1 MPSIAG
7 GIARY
12 LQLTVA
18 EIYPDLIPPN
28 DRFVTHGSK
37 NLPIR
42 RVPSSQYQ
50 YISPIAHQLA
60 AKFHL
65 TPVAI
70 CQSLLG
76 YNIPPHIEPL
86 SPEIEIQCWYTDK
99 GYICFQLT
107 PRSISIWLDYIY
119 TWQAQAQ
126 IELKYPADLDLAL
139 AKPLPNLTVGYRQ
152 QQKPLPN
159 LTVGYRQQQKPSPC
173 EIAIY
178 ARDRCRSI
186 LQLACA
192 EGLISPDISG
202 DWQIPLSQWFDGD
215 SDRCNNRPTAG
226 TTGDFESVA
235 QDRLI
240 HALMDVL
247 DSICGSRPPDYHRL
261 TIDLAQ
267 SWLEFHRHCRIFG
280 DVKRHNPH
288 LAIARCGLTA
298 ISERYLGSGVRDE

>member
-12 LQLTVA
+12 LQLTAA
-18 EIYPDLIPPN
+18 EIYSDSTQPN
-28 DRFVTHGSK
+28 DRFVTPSHK

-60 AKFHL
+60 AKSSL

-76 YNIPPHIEPL
+76 YIPPHIEPL
-86 SPEIEIQCWYTDK
+86 SPQIEIQCWYTDK
-99 GYICFQLT
+99 GYICFRLT

-119 TWQAQAQ
+119 TWTPDSIAT
-126 IELKYPADLDLAL
+126 ITYPQNVDLSLAL
-139 AKPLPNLTVGYRQ
+139 AKPLP
-152 QQKPLPN
+152 
-159 LTVGYRQQQKPSPC
+159 QQKPSPC
-173 EIAIY
+173 EIAVY

-186 LQLACA
+186 LQLACT
-192 EGLISPDISG
+192 EGLITKDISG
-202 DWQIPLSQWFDGD
+202 TWQIPLSQWFDRD
-215 SDRCNNRPTAG
+215 TDYLQYNQAEPCNNRPTTDIIG
-226 TTGDFESVA
+226 GFESGA

-247 DSICGSRPPDYHRL
+247 DSICGSRPPDSARL
-261 TIDLAQ
+261 IIDLAQ
-267 SWLEFHRHCRIFG
+267 SWLEFHRYCRIFG
-280 DVKRHNPH
+280 DVKRQNPH
-288 LAIARCGLTA
+288 LAIARCGLTV

>member
-12 LQLTVA
+12 LQLTAA
-18 EIYPDLIPPN
+18 EIYPDSTAPN
-28 DRFVTHGSK
+28 DRFVTPSRK

-60 AKFHL
+60 AKFNL
-65 TPVAI
+65 TPVTI

-76 YNIPPHIEPL
+76 YIPPDIEPL
-86 SPEIEIQCWYTDK
+86 SPQVEIQCWYTDK
-99 GYICFQLT
+99 GYICFRLT
-107 PRSISIWLDYIY
+107 PRSISVWLDYIY

-126 IELKYPADLDLAL
+126 IELRYSTDVDLALAL
-139 AKPLPNLTVGYRQ
+139 AKPLPNLTVGDS
-152 QQKPLPN
+152 
-159 LTVGYRQQQKPSPC
+159 QQQKPSPC
-173 EIAIY
+173 EIVIY

-186 LQLACA
+186 LKLACA
-192 EGLISPDISG
+192 EGLISQDISG
-202 DWQIPLSQWFDGD
+202 AWQIPLSQWFDGD
-215 SDRCNNRPTAG
+215 SDRCNNRPTAD

-247 DSICGSRPPDYHRL
+247 DSICGSRAPDYPRL
-261 TIDLAQ
+261 IIDLAQ

-298 ISERYLGSGVRDE
+298 ISERYLGSGVRGQG